1 MDTSSTHYLCLAA
14 ALAQSYSI
22 QQPIP
27 VTIEQLTGILCCTP
41 RNVKF
46 ILRRLEEQ
54 ALIEWVPGRGR
65 GNYSQLTL
73 LRGRDEVLEEL
84 FQDMVSKGNM
94 KSATQLMAEYP
105 VSEPLKDRLLAVLD
119 KQMGL
124 RSEPDSASGQEVLR
138 ISRNRSM
145 EKLDPATVYTAFE
158 TYLLGHICSTLITYD
173 AQSRVFQP
181 GLAHTWEYN
190 ESRTSYLFY
199 LRKGVRFHH
208 GRMMTSRDVKETLQ
222 RLINFGSP
230 AACHFKDI
238 AHVELESDYR
248 IRFDLR
254 QPNLFFLHLFSS
266 IYMSI
271 LPYDADFSQHPVG
284 TGPYQ
289 VLDLSSDVLVLG
301 AFDFYYGIRPL
312 LDRVE
317 IWYLPHLA
325 SSVRQYQLKDAS
337 TGQGQGGLTAAE
349 EVQGHSI
356 EYPSLGCRY
365 ILFNFR
371 RAGVHHQLA
380 IRQALRILY
389 SPLALIREL
398 GGSRSLPADS
408 FLPWRSSGHL
418 FTEPL
423 LEEAKALLQAGGYR
437 GEEVKLAYR
446 TRKEE
451 QDEALW
457 LLERSRKIGLKLELY
472 PVTEY
477 DLPELIDHADL
488 FICEEVLEDDWQWG
502 MINYFHN
509 ESNYLHDLLLDS
521 QKLALAEILA
531 PFSRLTE
538 GERAELLNLAE
549 DKLRANCWV
558 LYGCH
563 MNKQAQFSQSLFG
576 LEVGAFGF
584 LDISKL
590 WVKPEFQ

>member
-1 MDTSSTHYLCLAA
+1 MDTSSTHYLCLAT
-14 ALAQSYSI
+14 ALVPAFPI

-54 ALIEWVPGRGR
+54 ALIAWVPGRGR
-65 GNYSQLTL
+65 GHCSQLTL
-73 LRGRDEVLEEL
+73 LRSRDEVLEEL
-84 FQDMVSKGNM
+84 FQDMVSKGRM
-94 KSATQLMAEYP
+94 KHATELMAEYP
-105 VSEPLKDRLLAVLD
+105 VSEPLKERLLAVLD

-181 GLAHTWEYN
+181 GLAHTWEAN

-222 RLINFGSP
+222 RLINLGSP

-254 QPNLFFLHLFSS
+254 QPNLFFFHLFSS

-289 VLDLSSDVLVLG
+289 VLDLSKDVLVLG
-301 AFDFYYGIRPL
+301 AFDLYYGIRPL

-325 SSVRQYQLKDAS
+325 SSVRQYQLTDAS
-337 TGQGQGGLTAAE
+337 ADQGGLTAAQ

-365 ILFNFR
+365 IMFNFR
-371 RAGVHHQLA
+371 TAGIHHQLA
-380 IRQALRILY
+380 IRQVLRILY
-389 SPLALIREL
+389 NPLSMVREL

-418 FTEPL
+418 FNEPP
-423 LEEAKALLQAGGYR
+423 LEEAQALLRAGGYQ
-437 GEEVKLAYR
+437 GEELRLAYR

-451 QDEALW
+451 QEEALW
-457 LLERSRKIGLKLELY
+457 LLERGRRIGLNLVLY

-477 DLPELIDHADL
+477 GLPELTHHVDL

-521 QKLALAEILA
+521 QKAELAEILE
-531 PFSRLTE
+531 PFSRLAAE
-538 GERAELLNLAE
+538 ERAKLLDLAE
-549 DKLRANCWV
+549 SKLRDNCWV
-558 LYGCH
+558 MYGCH

-576 LEVGAFGF
+576 LEAGSFGF

-590 WVKPEFQ
+590 WVKPGFQ

>member
-337 TGQGQGGLTAAE
+337 TGQGQGGLPLRRRFKATA
-349 EVQGHSI
+349 
-356 EYPSLGCRY
+356 LN
-365 ILFNFR
+365 IL
-371 RAGVHHQLA
+371 
-380 IRQALRILY
+380 
-389 SPLALIREL
+389 
-398 GGSRSLPADS
+398 RSAAATFCS
-408 FLPWRSSGHL
+408 TS
-418 FTEPL
+418 
-423 LEEAKALLQAGGYR
+423 
-437 GEEVKLAYR
+437 
-446 TRKEE
+446 EE
-451 QDEALW
+451 QGCIISW
-457 LLERSRKIGLKLELY
+457 LSVRR
-472 PVTEY
+472 
-477 DLPELIDHADL
+477 
-488 FICEEVLEDDWQWG
+488 
-502 MINYFHN
+502 
-509 ESNYLHDLLLDS
+509 
-521 QKLALAEILA
+521 
-531 PFSRLTE
+531 
-538 GERAELLNLAE
+538 
-549 DKLRANCWV
+549 
-558 LYGCH
+558 
-563 MNKQAQFSQSLFG
+563 
-576 LEVGAFGF
+576 
-584 LDISKL
+584 
-590 WVKPEFQ
+590 